1 MSLIDDIRLGRLI
14 EVKLLQSRWVLLS
27 AFTHWAKMTYV
38 RGFDSRDPQGA
49 VLLGTIM
56 VLRVKLTKLKLLH
69 FVKGVL
75 VDCFLV
81 RYDLVIRDI
90 DVTT

>member
-1 MSLIDDIRLGRLI
+1 MNMI

-27 AFTHWAKMTYV
+27 AFPHWAKMTDV
-38 RGFDSRDPQGA
+38 RGFDSCDPQGA

-56 VLRVKLTKLKLLH
+56 VLRVKLTKLKLIH
-69 FVKGVL
+69 FFEGVL
-75 VDCFLV
+75 VDYLLV
-81 RYDLVIRDI
+81 RNDLVIRDI